1 MKKLLCALL
10 IAALLL
16 PVCALADEVVYVFNW
31 EDYIDEAVLEMFRKE
46 TGIEVKYSRFTDN
59 EEMVIQ
65 VESDPS
71 FFDVIFPSEYMVER
85 LISKNLLAEIN
96 FANVPNFSNI
106 RQELKSPSYDP
117 DNRYSVPYMWG
128 TLGILYNTKMVDEAD
143 VNTWGVLWNE
153 KYSGQI
159 LMMDSLR
166 DTMGLALRYLGYSM
180 NSTDFLELEEASLL
194 LIKQKQKGM
203 VKAYGLDEFKDKMV
217 SGEAALAVVYSGDA
231 QYAMEL
237 NEDLAYVVPEEGSNI
252 WVDCA
257 VIPALAKH
265 KENGEKFID
274 FLCRPD
280 IAVLNAVAIGY
291 CTPNAAALELLD
303 EDYLNSDVTNPSEEV
318 ASRCEV
324 YNDLSQEDQDL
335 WNSYYGDVKGAKVL
349 KK

>member
-1 MKKLLCALL
+1 MKKLICALL

-16 PVCALADEVVYVFNW
+16 PVCALADDVVYVFNW
-31 EDYIDEAVLEMFRKE
+31 EDYIDESVLDMFKEE

-59 EEMVIQ
+59 EEMIIQ

-71 FFDVIFPSEYMVER
+71 FFDVVFPSEYMVER
-85 LISKNLLAEIN
+85 MIAKNLLAEIN
-96 FANVPNFSNI
+96 FDNVPNFTHI
-106 RQELKSPSYDP
+106 RDSLKNPSYDP
-117 DNRYSVPYMWG
+117 ENTYSIPYMWG

-143 VNTWGVLWNE
+143 MHTWGVLFDD
-153 KYSGQI
+153 KYAGQI

-180 NSTDFLELEEASLL
+180 NSNDFLELDEATNL
-194 LIKQKQKGM
+194 LIDQKQRGL

-217 SGEAALAVVYSGDA
+217 ANEAAMAVVYSGDA
-231 QYAMEL
+231 QYAIEL
-237 NEDLAYVVPEEGSNI
+237 NPDLAYVVPSEGSNI

-265 KENGEKFID
+265 KENAEKFID

-280 IAVLNAVAIGY
+280 IAVLNAEAIGY

-303 EDYLNSDVTNPSEEV
+303 EDYLGSDVTNPSEEIT
-318 ASRCEV
+318 ARCEV
-324 YNDLSQEDQDL
+324 YNDLEKEDLDL
-335 WNSYYGDVKGAKVL
+335 WTSYYGDVKGAKVL
-349 KK
+349 K